1 MIARST
7 SPLREPAPMHKTVLC
22 PVTDST
28 TFSSAREALMDVNI
42 RKLRARAD
50 VCLSLKYRAES
61 LLVEA
66 HLSPDWL
73 ANCSVMFDNLLNLW
87 NRTGLRSM
95 PGVLEA

>member
-1 MIARST
+1 
-7 SPLREPAPMHKTVLC
+7 
-22 PVTDST
+22 
-28 TFSSAREALMDVNI
+28 MDVNI

-50 VCLSLKYRAES
+50 VCLSLNIAQNP

-73 ANCSVMFDNLLNLW
+73 ANCSVTFNNLPNLR
-87 NRTGLRSM
+87 NRTGLRST

>member
-1 MIARST
+1 
-7 SPLREPAPMHKTVLC
+7 
-22 PVTDST
+22 
-28 TFSSAREALMDVNI
+28 MDVNI

-61 LLVEA
+61 LSVEA

-73 ANCSVMFDNLLNLW
+73 ANCSVTFNNLPNLR
-87 NRTGLRSM
+87 NRTGLRST

>member
-1 MIARST
+1 
-7 SPLREPAPMHKTVLC
+7 
-22 PVTDST
+22 
-28 TFSSAREALMDVNI
+28 MDVNI

-50 VCLSLKYRAES
+50 VPFVKYRAKS

-73 ANCSVMFDNLLNLW
+73 ANCSVTFNTLPNLR
-87 NRTGLRSM
+87 NRTGLRST